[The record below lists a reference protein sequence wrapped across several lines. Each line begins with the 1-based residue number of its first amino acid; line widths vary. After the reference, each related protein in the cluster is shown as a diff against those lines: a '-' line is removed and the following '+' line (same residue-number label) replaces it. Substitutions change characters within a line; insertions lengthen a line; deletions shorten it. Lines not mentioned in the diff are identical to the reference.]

1 MPLRK
6 QICQYEKGV
15 PWQAG
20 DTSVVRVTW
29 VYFPVSL
36 AGERVPGKS
45 TRACDES
52 DDLVKNNDEIIVG
65 EPFSTVSVALDTRE
79 LRQPH

>member
-1 MPLRK
+1 MPPRK
-6 QICQYEKGV
+6 QICRYEKGA

-29 VYFPVSL
+29 VGFPVSL

-52 DDLVKNNDEIIVG
+52 NDLVKNNDDFIMG